1 MRALRPL
8 CCPITICYNK
18 FMIKTIIFD
27 IYDTIIQVERHA
39 NAEIVM
45 EHLRAAGAEPDR
57 DGFIKLWGEYYRRA
71 ELSDEFRTEAE
82 IFYDRVAW
90 LYGVCGCGGDP
101 RIAYGATVERSRQRV
116 AYPDAADALAAI
128 RKRFRV
134 VAGSNADNA
143 PLTAHLSKCG
153 IEMDALYT
161 SEDFRIY
168 KPKPE
173 FYKAILDAEGI
184 SPEEAVFVGD
194 SHLEDVE
201 TPTSLGIRSVW
212 MRRDRPPK
220 DYGQIFTADSLAELA
235 EYLLNI

>member
-1 MRALRPL
+1 
-8 CCPITICYNK
+8 
-18 FMIKTIIFD
+18 MIKTIIFD

-39 NAEIVM
+39 NADIVM
-45 EHLRAAGAEPDR
+45 DRLRAAGIEPDR
-57 DGFIKLWGEYYRRA
+57 DAFLKMWGEYYRRA
-71 ELSDEFRTEAE
+71 ELSEEFRTEAE

-101 RIAYGATVERSRQRV
+101 RIAYEATVEKSRQRV
-116 AYPDAADALAAI
+116 AYPGALDALTALK
-128 RKRFRV
+128 KRYRV
-134 VAGSNADNA
+134 VAGSNADDA

-161 SEDFRIY
+161 SEDLRIY

-184 SPEEAVFVGD
+184 KPEEAVFVGD
-194 SHLEDVE
+194 SHMEDVE
-201 TPTSLGIRSVW
+201 VPTSLGIRSVW
-212 MRRDRPPK
+212 MRRGRTLK

-235 EYLLNI
+235 EYLLKI